1 MSGIIPTDKKQLR
14 ASNPSLVKQ
23 QKQDQFFKSGC
34 DNCESL
40 LEMKG
45 HMDRVMDCTSQ
56 HYDGYENVCLTSSS
70 VFYFSTNSFTPPSAI
85 AVMQPSESWV
95 AKWQRIDKFEKGIY
109 AVQVQGRLP
118 EDIEDD
124 LESKGIKYRAR
135 DGSARD

>member
-1 MSGIIPTDKKQLR
+1 MSSIIPPDKKQLR
-14 ASNPSLVKQ
+14 ACLLCSLIKAR
-23 QKQDQFFKSGC
+23 DIPGLTGC

-40 LEMKG
+40 LAMKG

-56 HYDGYENVCLTSSS
+56 HFDG
-70 VFYFSTNSFTPPSAI
+70 AI

-124 LESKGIKYRAR
+124 LESKGIKYRPR
-135 DGSARD
+135 

>member
-1 MSGIIPTDKKQLR
+1 MSSIIPTDKKQLR
-14 ASNPSLVKQ
+14 ACLLCSLIKKQ
-23 QKQDQFFKSGC
+23 EQFLKSGC

-40 LEMKG
+40 LEMRG

-56 HYDGYENVCLTSSS
+56 HFDG
-70 VFYFSTNSFTPPSAI
+70 AI

-124 LESKGIKYRAR
+124 LETKGIKYRPR

>member
-1 MSGIIPTDKKQLR
+1 MSSIIPADKKQLR
-14 ASNPSLVKQ
+14 ACLLCSLIKARTARLFPASKQ
-23 QKQDQFFKSGC
+23 EQFFKSGC

-45 HMDRVMDCTSQ
+45 QMDRVLDCTSQ
-56 HYDGYENVCLTSSS
+56 HFDG
-70 VFYFSTNSFTPPSAI
+70 AI

-118 EDIEDD
+118 EDIEED
-124 LESKGIKYRAR
+124 LESKNIKYRPR

>member
-1 MSGIIPTDKKQLR
+1 MRPWQEQFLR
-14 ASNPSLVKQ
+14 
-23 QKQDQFFKSGC
+23 SGC

-40 LEMKG
+40 LEMRG

-56 HYDGYENVCLTSSS
+56 HFDG
-70 VFYFSTNSFTPPSAI
+70 AI

-124 LESKGIKYRAR
+124 LETKGIKYRPR

>member
-14 ASNPSLVKQ
+14 ACLLCSLIKARTLSKTHKQ
-23 QKQDQFFKSGC
+23 EQFFKSGC

-40 LEMKG
+40 LEMRG

-56 HYDGYENVCLTSSS
+56 HYDG
-70 VFYFSTNSFTPPSAI
+70 AI

-118 EDIEDD
+118 EEIEDE
-124 LESKGIKYRAR
+124 LEGKGIKYRPR

>member
-14 ASNPSLVKQ
+14 ACLLCSLIKARIIPRSKQ
-23 QKQDQFFKSGC
+23 EQFFKNGC

-40 LEMKG
+40 LEMRG

-56 HYDGYENVCLTSSS
+56 HYDG
-70 VFYFSTNSFTPPSAI
+70 AI

-124 LESKGIKYRAR
+124 LESKGIKYRPR